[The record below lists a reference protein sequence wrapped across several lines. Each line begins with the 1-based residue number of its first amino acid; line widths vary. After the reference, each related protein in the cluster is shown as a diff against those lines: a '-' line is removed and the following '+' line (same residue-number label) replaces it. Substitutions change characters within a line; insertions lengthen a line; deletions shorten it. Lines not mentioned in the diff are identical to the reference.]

1 MKRIVFSITVLIFI
15 CSANN
20 ISAQKSIKIR
30 SIYLATQPVDFG
42 IGQRID
48 IGFKNDALQLYES
61 LTYGDWGLYK
71 QNGLRHHLKASIGIM
86 APIYQRYNQT
96 VLNHNEFFVTGAVNY
111 HHLGKA
117 TINNEIVDPR
127 IFNPWSFEIGIT
139 GYTWSRFA
147 IGVRTDILRWE
158 PCIDFG
164 YKF

>member
-1 MKRIVFSITVLIFI
+1 MKALLTIILMFMLFHDGI
-15 CSANN
+15 
-20 ISAQKSIKIR
+20 AQTNKGLQIKAVYI
-30 SIYLATQPVDFG
+30 ATQPVDFG

-71 QNGLRHHLKASIGIM
+71 QNGLRHHLKASVGIM
-86 APIYQRYNQT
+86 APIYQRCQQT
-96 VLNHNEFFVTGAVNY
+96 VLNHNEFFLTAAINY
-111 HHLGKA
+111 HHLGEA
-117 TINNEIVDPR
+117 SINNEIVDPG

-147 IGVRTDILRWE
+147 IAVRTDILRWE
-158 PCIDFG
+158 PCVDFG